1 MPERVTNALL
11 FALPS
16 GFTPRRGLTNA
27 HAQTLV
33 GNFQRRRNL
42 LPPPEDRLFNVEQDA
57 QILCHCHWQ
66 KDRREERTTLI
77 IVHGLEGSSDSRY
90 VIGTGSKAWRLGMN
104 VVRMNMRNCGG
115 TEELTPT
122 LYHSGMSHDVAAVVR
137 TLIDEDRLQR
147 IAVSGFSMGG
157 NLVLKMVG
165 EWGTNAPKEV
175 AAAIGISPAIDLALS
190 ADTLHT
196 PPNRIYEWKFMR
208 GLRARIKRKARLFP
222 DRYDLQYL
230 RGVKTIREFDDQIT
244 ARYSGFDGADDYYA
258 RAASANVIDK
268 IAIPTLVIH
277 AKDDPFIKLTPESRA
292 KLKHNPHITF
302 IETEHGGHCAFMGEP
317 KPPLMEDGR
326 WAEMQLVM
334 FAASGGKSGIARE
347 PAHHGL

>member
-1 MPERVTNALL
+1 MIPTGEEAFEFSVSSR
-11 FALPS
+11 
-16 GFTPRRGLTNA
+16 FTPRPGLTNP

-33 GNFQRRRNL
+33 GNFQRRQNL

-66 KDRREERTTLI
+66 KQHREQRTTLI

-115 TEELTPT
+115 TEMLTPT

-137 TLIDEDRLQR
+137 TLIEEDRLQH

-165 EWGTNAPKEV
+165 EWGTDAPKEV
-175 AAAIGISPAIDLALS
+175 VAAIGISPAVDLAVS
-190 ADTLHT
+190 ADALHAAH
-196 PPNRIYEWKFMR
+196 NRVYEWKFMR
-208 GLRARIKRKARLFP
+208 KAELFP

-230 RGVKTIREFDDQIT
+230 RGVKTIRQFDDQIT
-244 ARYSGFDGADDYYA
+244 ARYSGFTGADDYYA
-258 RAASANVIDK
+258 RASSANVIDK

-277 AKDDPFIKLTPESRA
+277 SKDDPFIKLTPESRA
-292 KLKHNPHITF
+292 KLKANPHIRF
-302 IETEHGGHCAFMGEP
+302 VETEHGGHCAFMA
-317 KPPLMEDGR
+317 KPNGLMMEDGR
-326 WAEMQLVM
+326 WAELHLVM
-334 FAASGGKSGIARE
+334 FASAGGRPYGM
-347 PAHHGL
+347 